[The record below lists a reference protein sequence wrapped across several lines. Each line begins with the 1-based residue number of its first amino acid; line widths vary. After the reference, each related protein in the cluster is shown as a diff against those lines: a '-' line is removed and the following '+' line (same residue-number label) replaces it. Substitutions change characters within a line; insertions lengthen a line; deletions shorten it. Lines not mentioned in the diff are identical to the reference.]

1 MDFFY
6 SKYYLLV
13 KDLEYIAQ
21 EITQIKGYYKS
32 ICIHL
37 EESLKNVLH
46 LIYENRVDNTN
57 SNISKISGKNLEEEA
72 IDLAEKSAQN
82 IKKKKKKNK
91 TKNINLNQEN
101 KDICFENN
109 KIKID
114 NSDKNIDDFP
124 DLDLISKNLK
134 I

>member
-82 IKKKKKKNK
+82 IKKKKEKK
-91 TKNINLNQEN
+91 
-101 KDICFENN
+101 
-109 KIKID
+109 
-114 NSDKNIDDFP
+114 
-124 DLDLISKNLK
+124 
-134 I
+134 